1 LYSGLND
8 ATLTYVIAA
17 TDVDLS
23 IIIAVNSS
31 MDLSA
36 SLNGDVGTNLG
47 ASTNDYIA

>member
-1 LYSGLND
+1 M
-8 ATLTYVIAA
+8 IAA

-47 ASTNDYIA
+47 DVGTNLGASTNDYIA